1 MHTQTTTDEKL
12 MLDVKN
18 GDLDALAPLF
28 EKYNVQLYNFFLR
41 LCKCKATSEDLT
53 QNVFQRIIKYRNSFK
68 THSRFRPWVYQIARN
83 ELASHFRGHPQKA
96 EFEKVEDIPEEE
108 TELTAVQDKTLFH
121 ALKQLS
127 KEEQQIIELSRFQG
141 LKYKEISAIIGNS
154 ESAVKVKVHR
164 AIQKLRKH
172 YFATI

>member
-1 MHTQTTTDEKL
+1 MHTQNSTDEKL
-12 MLDVKN
+12 MLKVKN

-28 EKYNVQLYNFFLR
+28 EKYNVQLYSFFLR

-53 QNVFQRIIKYRNSFK
+53 QNVFQRIIKYRSSFRFD
-68 THSRFRPWVYQIARN
+68 SRFRPWIFQIARN
-83 ELASHFRGHPQKA
+83 VLASHFRSNPHKA
-96 EFEKVEDIPEEE
+96 EFKEVEDIPEEE
-108 TELTAVQDKTLFH
+108 TESTEVQDKTLFL

-141 LKYKEISAIIGNS
+141 LKYKEISHITGNS